1 MHAGCRTRA
10 CWARRQARAIAVTAK
25 KVWGAHGLTKNK
37 NAKGPK
43 LANADKIICNIIIL
57 QQMDKQKKE
66 KIREIDVAIVGCA
79 TGQACDEAELVRLAI
94 EYATEFHCAYQLSAA
109 HMRSLETDAERR
121 RALQLEVNVNN
132 VIRYTMRRTMPGMAG
147 LSRLVMERFTD
158 QPKPT
163 PRGEL
168 ARTCKC
174 SATCR
179 SPRCELSPQFCKYTP
194 LMKAF
199 TRRKTRSASP
209 KTRSASPKTRSPKTR
224 SPKTRSASPK
234 TRK

>member
-1 MHAGCRTRA
+1 
-10 CWARRQARAIAVTAK
+10 
-25 KVWGAHGLTKNK
+25 
-37 NAKGPK
+37 
-43 LANADKIICNIIIL
+43 
-57 QQMDKQKKE
+57 MDKQKKS
-66 KIREIDVAIVGCA
+66 KTREIDFAIVGCA

-94 EYATEFHCAYQLSAA
+94 EYATDFRCAYQLSAA
-109 HMRSLETDAERR
+109 HMRSLETDAERG

-132 VIRYTMRRTMPGMAG
+132 VIRYTMRRMNPGVAG
-147 LSRLVMERFTD
+147 LGRLVMQRFTD

-179 SPRCELSPQFCKYTP
+179 SPRCKLSPQFCKYTP

-209 KTRSASPKTRSPKTR
+209 KTK

-234 TRK
+234 TRSA

>member
-1 MHAGCRTRA
+1 MQTP
-10 CWARRQARAIAVTAK
+10 QLIQ
-25 KVWGAHGLTKNK
+25 LNITKIN
-37 NAKGPK
+37 N
-43 LANADKIICNIIIL
+43 ICNIYTHINANNK
-57 QQMDKQKKE
+57 MDKQKKE

-109 HMRSLETDAERR
+109 HMRSLETDAERG

-174 SATCR
+174 SATRR
-179 SPRCELSPQFCKYTP
+179 SPQCKLSPQFCKYTP

-209 KTRSASPKTRSPKTR
+209 KTRSPKTR

-234 TRK
+234 TRSASPKTRK

>member
-1 MHAGCRTRA
+1 
-10 CWARRQARAIAVTAK
+10 
-25 KVWGAHGLTKNK
+25 
-37 NAKGPK
+37 
-43 LANADKIICNIIIL
+43 
-57 QQMDKQKKE
+57 MDKQKKS
-66 KIREIDVAIVGCA
+66 KTREIDFAIVGCA

-94 EYATEFHCAYQLSAA
+94 EYATDFRCAYQLSAA
-109 HMRSLETDAERR
+109 HMRSLETDAERG

-174 SATCR
+174 SATRR
-179 SPRCELSPQFCKYTP
+179 SPRCKLSPQFCKYTP

-209 KTRSASPKTRSPKTR
+209 KTKSASPKTKSASPKTK

-234 TRK
+234 TRSA